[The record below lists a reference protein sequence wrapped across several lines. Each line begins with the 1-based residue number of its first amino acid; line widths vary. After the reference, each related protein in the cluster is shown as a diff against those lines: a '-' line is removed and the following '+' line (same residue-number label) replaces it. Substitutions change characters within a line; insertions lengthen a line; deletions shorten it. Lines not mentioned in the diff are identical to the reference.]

1 MYLSKYFYS
10 ASFQN
15 DMVGVYTGN
24 IAMGDPLTIVLE
36 ESIKNEISEKKK
48 TLDEK
53 LQDIL
58 QDYDFNKMSTYE
70 KSKTIFDIV
79 CDSLEY
85 DYEISEY
92 ITFTSPNEKYDNLS
106 EEEHDALSKIWAKR
120 ENAYDVLITG
130 KAICSGYSK
139 LFALLSRA
147 VGLETLYVDGLVYAD
162 ASFEGEGLGHAWN
175 YVKMDDGKWY
185 LVDTTYGD
193 NTSPE
198 EKYLWLHKIGEDNR
212 EMYDY
217 IMLPEDFE
225 MGFDDNL
232 SGQH

>member
-24 IAMGDPLTIVLE
+24 IAMGDPLTIVLD
-36 ESIKNEISEKKK
+36 ESI
-48 TLDEK
+48 
-53 LQDIL
+53 
-58 QDYDFNKMSTYE
+58 
-70 KSKTIFDIV
+70 
-79 CDSLEY
+79 
-85 DYEISEY
+85 
-92 ITFTSPNEKYDNLS
+92 
-106 EEEHDALSKIWAKR
+106 
-120 ENAYDVLITG
+120 
-130 KAICSGYSK
+130 
-139 LFALLSRA
+139 
-147 VGLETLYVDGLVYAD
+147 ETLYVDGLIHAD
-162 ASFEGEGLGHAWN
+162 ASFEGEGVAYAWN